1 VGQLGEP
8 SSSQLKIERLGGH
21 IMTIWTVLEAI
32 CGWIILYI
40 FILAVAYLLLLAG
53 LWLSGFIISAGRSNK
68 RDRG

>member
-1 VGQLGEP
+1 
-8 SSSQLKIERLGGH
+8 
-21 IMTIWTVLEAI
+21 MTGWGILEAV

-53 LWLSGFIISAGRSNK
+53 LWLSGFLISASRRNK